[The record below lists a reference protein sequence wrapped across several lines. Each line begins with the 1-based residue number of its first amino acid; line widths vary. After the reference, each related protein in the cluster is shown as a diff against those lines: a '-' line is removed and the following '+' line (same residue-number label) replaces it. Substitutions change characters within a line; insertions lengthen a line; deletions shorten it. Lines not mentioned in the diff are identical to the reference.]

1 MSSDIV
7 MDHLV
12 EDRGEVVDDLVLQG
26 GREVLPQVVGSAGHG
41 APHCAA
47 RAKRSVI
54 ASRVSFVGV
63 SGRGDIRLVEASGRR
78 KVMWPR

>member
-1 MSSDIV
+1 MN
-7 MDHLV
+7 HLM

-26 GREVLPQVVGSAGHG
+26 GREALPQVVGSAGHG
-41 APHCAA
+41 TPHCAA

-54 ASRVSFVGV
+54 ASCVSFVGV
-63 SGRGDIRLVEASGRR
+63 GVRGRSAVRLVEARGRR